1 MKISS
6 LKFGLALGVGFS
18 ISFLLCNIFF
28 AIVGNDFSL
37 CIVNTLF
44 HNMDFSTLMIEN
56 GFSTGKL
63 ICGMIVLFVE
73 GLILGYITA
82 SIYNWMNKKQTN

>member
-6 LKFGLALGVGFS
+6 LKFGLAMGVGLS

-28 AIVGNDFSL
+28 AIVGNGFSL
-37 CIVNTLF
+37 SIMNTLF

-56 GFSTGKL
+56 GFSIGKL
-63 ICGMIVLFVE
+63 ICGMIVLFIE
-73 GLILGYITA
+73 GMVIGYITA
-82 SIYNWMNKKQTN
+82 SMYNLINKKQVK